1 MNLLENAV
9 MYIAIVHRYVPGS
22 FGLTVLCL

>member
-1 MNLLENAV
+1 MLFN
-9 MYIAIVHRYVPGS
+9 MCIAIVHGYVPGS